1 MFNKKYLYIV
11 AICSAVAIPISY
23 YIIDRWMQQ
32 FAYRT
37 EMSVWVYVVA
47 VLTITIITIV
57 TVTLRSW
64 KAANENPVEA
74 I

>member
-1 MFNKKYLYIV
+1 
-11 AICSAVAIPISY
+11 
-23 YIIDRWMQQ
+23 MQQ

-57 TVTLRSW
+57 TVSLRSW

>member
-1 MFNKKYLYIV
+1 
-11 AICSAVAIPISY
+11 
-23 YIIDRWMQQ
+23 MQQ

>member
-57 TVTLRSW
+57 TVSLRSW
-64 KAANENPVEA
+64 KAANENPVDA